1 MQAFEYCV
9 PTRIVFGKD
18 SVEKLPEQLKKSG
31 ASRVLVVYGGHSA
44 KKSGLLDRVLALLG
58 GAGVS
63 YDTLGG
69 VQPNPHLGLAREG
82 VKKAIAMDA
91 QLILAIGG
99 GSVMDAAKQIRIST
113 SGTSGS
119 EKRRSKRPRPSASF
133 SPSLPPAA
141 RRAIPPSSPTRPFCR
156 SAGSIQIIT
165 ARSLPSWTPRSPR
178 RFPGGRSPAA

>member
-69 VQPNPHLGLAREG
+69 VQ
-82 VKKAIAMDA
+82 
-91 QLILAIGG
+91 
-99 GSVMDAAKQIRIST
+99 DAA
-113 SGTSGS
+113 GV
-119 EKRRSKRPRPSASF
+119 ED
-133 SPSLPPAA
+133 LAA
-141 RRAIPPSSPTRPFCR
+141 RVSYHGTRR
-156 SAGSIQIIT
+156 VGT
-165 ARSLPSWTPRSPR
+165 LVSLDHEALREI
-178 RFPGGRSPAA
+178 FEMANH

>member
-63 YDTLGG
+63 YDTLGTRTWG
-69 VQPNPHLGLAREG
+69 WRAR
-82 VKKAIAMDA
+82 A
-91 QLILAIGG
+91 
-99 GSVMDAAKQIRIST
+99 
-113 SGTSGS
+113 
-119 EKRRSKRPRPSASF
+119 SKRQ
-133 SPSLPPAA
+133 SPW
-141 RRAIPPSSPTRPFCR
+141 TR
-156 SAGSIQIIT
+156 S
-165 ARSLPSWTPRSPR
+165 
-178 RFPGGRSPAA
+178 